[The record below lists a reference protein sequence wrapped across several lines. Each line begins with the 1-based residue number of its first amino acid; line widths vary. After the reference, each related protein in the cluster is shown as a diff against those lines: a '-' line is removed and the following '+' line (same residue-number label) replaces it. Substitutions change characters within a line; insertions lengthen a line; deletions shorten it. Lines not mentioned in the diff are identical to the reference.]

1 MIQRKTTN
9 KFTDS
14 LVNTASSE
22 HLHIAEGIRTDVPV
36 TNLRSVPKSI
46 NFLTEPDG
54 SCTLRMPLILKNFI
68 NKNTWY
74 LYDKQHMLQLNDL
87 MENDV
92 RVGYIPNI
100 INPDD
105 STETNNI
112 TLKYYDATFG
122 LNELKFSSNA
132 DYNWHF
138 LEVISV
144 TSLQDYTLI
153 SAKIKWQSFAN
164 DIKIYNENHI
174 TNYSTDLVYENA
186 NYDTLDNGLLYRFI
200 KIYQDTESTSLSWIF
215 EIVHPELNS
224 ITSATSTEAMLD
236 VNLLADNPYAIRDL
250 YGYGYIS
257 TTKILPYIVFNY
269 KVAQINTH
277 DMVKLTESVPH
288 VTDNTIEGYKL
299 LVSGSPNSL
308 GNNAMLLKAFL
319 TTAKTDAVYYG
330 VWEESTNGGVDWKV
344 CQEFINKYESNTEHP
359 LVTKFVSDLTS
370 EEFEK
375 MAYQESLEQAATYL
389 VEKQLVRLN
398 YKFKGLNPIDLSET
412 DTIAE
417 RPDVLYISSPNL
429 SKKYRFQ
436 VYIDTLKETKEPE
449 YSTKTYA
456 IYAFTT
462 LNGDIEPD
470 YISYTTQGYSNIGV
484 KYDEESKTY
493 ISADAEIKKNSI
505 VLYPPKNTPITLVSD
520 TAGNSIR
527 INLIKRGEKSYIKK
541 ISLGIGE
548 NSGTLNIS
556 TERIQ
561 KGTLYAAN
569 KNTIIEKAFE
579 DENSIEDIY
588 ISNISDANTYN
599 STAIYITSIK
609 ITYALEGTLQTTSVY
624 LASSTGAFQVPYSE
638 SAIYADPLKQERS
651 LLFNGQ
657 FTEYE
662 NQLLSFNKY
671 NLFISGVDSTIFS
684 AMKTLT
690 FSTEIVNTLKWR
702 EYLLIFT
709 EKDIYLS
716 KYDYESN
723 SYILKTLSTAIGV
736 PKKDADTIV
745 CILNSVYFKAGY
757 KIYRLVPNIYAS
769 SDDILNL
776 HSISDG
782 IDTLIEETLS
792 SESETKNFVY
802 ADAYRYYLFVPIVN
816 KDLTYCFVYDY
827 VRKIWNLCTYP
838 KTTLSLEN
846 LGLTKEYLKTS
857 DGIYYFKERISTL
870 LNQQLQYDSIEIGY
884 SEDDT
889 INIVGFTDNN
899 ATETA
904 CIISD
909 TYTRMSKL
917 IPKLPYADFLDTSL
931 DDIYYYLSNNSI
943 FINDDTNTIH
953 IYNNNV
959 QIQMTPIEYLIDF
972 GQKSSNYT
980 LYKTFLESKLTLAT
994 LHEKDTFPFNIYIEI
1009 DGMQSPLHWD
1019 VNTDSALWKN
1029 SFSQKGTLSTLFTS
1043 DNSNYNGIMR
1053 QLIVKYSGKGKTIRH
1068 LITGKSKYN
1077 FKFYSM
1083 DVKSRLLPKKQ

>member
-1 MIQRKTTN
+1 MIQRKATN
-9 KFTDS
+9 KSTDS

-54 SCTLRMPLILKNFI
+54 SCTLRIPLILKNLI

-74 LYDKQHMLQLNDL
+74 LYDKQHMLQLSDL
-87 MENDV
+87 MEVV
-92 RVGYIPNI
+92 RVGYTLSIF
-100 INPDD
+100 NPDD
-105 STETNNI
+105 ATETNNI
-112 TLKYYDATFG
+112 TLKYYDKTIN
-122 LNELKFSSNA
+122 LNELIFSSKT

-153 SAKIKWQSFAN
+153 SAKIAPKAFAY
-164 DIKIYNENHI
+164 DIEIYNRVHK
-174 TNYSTDLVYENA
+174 TNYSPDLIYENS
-186 NYDTLDNGLLYRFI
+186 NYDTLNNGWLYRFI
-200 KIYQDTESTSLSWIF
+200 KIYQNTESTNLSWIF
-215 EIVHPELNS
+215 EIVYPELNS

-250 YGYGYIS
+250 YGYGYFS

-269 KVAQINTH
+269 DIDQINKHTIEQ
-277 DMVKLTESVPH
+277 LTESIPV
-288 VTDNTIEGYKL
+288 VSGNTITGYKL
-299 LVSGSPNSL
+299 LVSSSPNSL
-308 GNNAMLLKAFL
+308 GANSMLLKAFL
-319 TTAKTDAVYYG
+319 TTTKTDAVYYG

-398 YKFKGLNPIDLSET
+398 YKFNGLNPIDLAET

-417 RPDVLYISSPNL
+417 RPDVLYIDSPDL

-470 YISYTTQGYSNIGV
+470 YISYTTQGYSSIGV
-484 KYDEESKTY
+484 KYDEDSKVYVAT
-493 ISADAEIKKNSI
+493 DAEIKKNSI
-505 VLYPPKNTPITLVSD
+505 VLYPPEIPPVAMVYDKVGNT
-520 TAGNSIR
+520 IR
-527 INLIKRGEKSYIKK
+527 INLVKRGEKSYIKK

-556 TERIQ
+556 TEQIQ
-561 KGTLYAAN
+561 VGTLYAAT

-579 DENSIEDIY
+579 DNNTIEDIY
-588 ISNISDANTYN
+588 ISNVSRANTDN

-638 SAIYADPLKQERS
+638 TSVYADLLKQERS

-671 NLFISGVDSTIFS
+671 SIFSSGVDSTIFS

-702 EYLLIFT
+702 GYLLIFT
-709 EKDIYLS
+709 EKDICLS
-716 KYDYESN
+716 KYDYESD
-723 SYILKTLSTAIGV
+723 SYTLKTLSTAIGV

-757 KIYRLVPNIYAS
+757 KIYRLVPNLYAS

-782 IDTLIEETLS
+782 IDMLIEETLS
-792 SESETKNFVY
+792 KESETKNFVY
-802 ADAYRYYLFVPIVN
+802 ADAYRYYLFVPINN
-816 KDLTYCFVYDY
+816 KNLTYCFVYDY
-827 VRKIWNLCTYP
+827 VRKIWNLWTYP
-838 KTTLSLEN
+838 KAILSLEN

-857 DGIYYFKERISTL
+857 EGVYYFKNRIDTL
-870 LNQQLQYDSIEIGY
+870 LNQQLQYDSIELGY
-884 SEDDT
+884 LDDIV

-899 ATETA
+899 DTATA
-904 CIISD
+904 CITSSS
-909 TYTRMSKL
+909 YTRMSNL
-917 IPKLPYADFLDTSL
+917 ISKLPYVDFLDTTL
-931 DDIYYYLSNNSI
+931 NDIYYYLNNNSI
-943 FINDDTNTIH
+943 SIDEDTDTIYVNDD
-953 IYNNNV
+953 V

-994 LHEKDTFPFNIYIEI
+994 LHEKDTFPFDIYIEI